1 MPALQCCRVSA
12 VELSPPAPVS
22 SEVQLG
28 AVLAGHWS
36 GEEATGGRSVAE
48 VCVSNLVVS
57 GSAIRDAARLSSWSM
72 DLLSLTVFIFSAER

>member
-1 MPALQCCRVSA
+1 MPALQCWRVSA

-48 VCVSNLVVS
+48 VCVSNRVCNQGCRTVVILEY
-57 GSAIRDAARLSSWSM
+57 GFAFTHCVH
-72 DLLSLTVFIFSAER
+72 LLS